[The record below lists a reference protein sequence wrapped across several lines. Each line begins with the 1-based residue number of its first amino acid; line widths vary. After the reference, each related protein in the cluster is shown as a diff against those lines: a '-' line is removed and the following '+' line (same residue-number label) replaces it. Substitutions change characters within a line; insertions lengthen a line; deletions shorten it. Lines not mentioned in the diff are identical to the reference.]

1 MWEII
6 TDDCCA
12 TESLQP
18 YRAVHLIGMNTLAI
32 HRPIEPCC
40 RKKSLEHL
48 KQDVLLKIF
57 EWFISENGIDDVAVR
72 VLCLVSHRMYEV
84 VNGTG
89 LWQRVPWA
97 DPVTGKLMWIR
108 FRYKGKKGEGTE
120 GACYKCLDRATGKCL
135 ALKEARVYPHSE
147 GVPYYMLRELAALSD
162 ISHPNIST
170 LRCVNLYKSKLILLF
185 DYVEYTLHDALS
197 TGIDGRRGDTESGI
211 AEPVAKILL
220 RQLLEAVA
228 YCHSHGILHRNIKPK
243 HLLINTPNHEV
254 PNKRTMNEANLL
266 LSDFALVRLLSYPR
280 REYTSEVVT
289 LWYRSPEILMGQ
301 RCYTEKVDVWSIGCV
316 LGEILCGRPL
326 FTGISEIDQLFQVTV
341 TTVYSL
347 CNIISLFATFAC
359 S

>member
-72 VLCLVSHRMYEV
+72 VLCLVSHRIYEV

-120 GACYKCLDRATGKCL
+120 GACYKCLDRTTGKCL

-170 LRCVNLYKSKLILLF
+170 LRCVNLYKSKLILLS

-197 TGIDGRRGDTESGI
+197 TGIDGRRGDTERGI
-211 AEPVAKILL
+211 AESVAKILL

-316 LGEILCGRPL
+316 FGEILCGRPL